1 MCVKAVDFIAQVLD
15 SPELEAVK
23 DAVQNLQDI
32 GESLT
37 ERCTSSLLNVL
48 VSSHCLCRSAG
59 QDGNAD
65 AFRRTRGLYAV

>member
-1 MCVKAVDFIAQVLD
+1 MKAVDFLSQVLD

-32 GESLT
+32 GESFT
-37 ERCTSSLLNVL
+37 ERDPSSALNVL
-48 VSSHCLCRSAG
+48 LSSHRLCRSAG

-65 AFRRTRGLYAV
+65 AFRRTRRLYAM